1 MHVSLQLEGQEAIF
15 GNNASHFCCI
25 TKTSWQDTIAAAP
38 MAGID
43 KRDVQFDAIV
53 NEVVSE
59 ARLNPSLLLPEEIE
73 YIREHALNKPLRVI
87 HIWALGV
94 GVVITG
100 MFFGWNFGL
109 PVGGPIGVL
118 VASLIVCVL
127 YLAWVLALS
136 ELSVAMPFAGG
147 PLAFG
152 RRAVG
157 KWFGFLMGWSM
168 FLECLFATIGTGLAA
183 GGYIAFLINPEHP
196 DRKVTTACAI
206 LCALV
211 FLAIQY
217 SGVKQQAVIMLWLT
231 YAAIAALVWF
241 WLGAAPGV
249 SLGRVFS
256 RPLLPSGWSGVIGA
270 VPYALWWLVII
281 ETVALAAEEA
291 HEPHVSIPRGLVL
304 AQITLVA
311 LVLLTWWFASAAAP
325 YSETGAVDYPLPL
338 VFKRVWGIGWL
349 LTAFS
354 ALAVT
359 GMAVSYNGMIY
370 ATSRQSFSL
379 GRAGYLPKWLGA
391 VHRTRRTPHV
401 SLFVWTGVTILF
413 IVFGHFYEKATA
425 VAILISTLTAVIW
438 YVLAM
443 VSLMILRRKEP
454 GLFRPY
460 KVPAY
465 PSLPVFVAI
474 LAGIA
479 GCLYAWSNVQVILPT
494 AGLYV
499 AAVVWYALWA
509 RKKVLPVAPEEVA
522 ARIARELARKHG
534 VAESKAV
541 AAGTEAS
548 SFIAHAAAP
557 ILMPADPLYS
567 QQMQSALERITGP
580 ALVVGILSLVWMIL
594 RARGTLPGVFSEAT
608 EVLSITLLWGFLF
621 VLVSAIGL
629 MSASNHGR

>member
-1 MHVSLQLEGQEAIF
+1 
-15 GNNASHFCCI
+15 
-25 TKTSWQDTIAAAP
+25 

-59 ARLNPSLLLPEEIE
+59 AHLNRSLLLPEEIE
-73 YIREHALNKPLRVI
+73 YIREHALNKPLGVI

-100 MFFGWNFGL
+100 MYFGWNFGL

-157 KWFGFLMGWSM
+157 KWFGFLMAWSM

-196 DRKVTTACAI
+196 DRNVTTACAI

-211 FLAIQY
+211 FLVIQY
-217 SGVKQQAVIMLWLT
+217 AGVKQQAVIMLWLT

-249 SLGRVFS
+249 SLGRVFTK
-256 RPLLPSGWSGVIGA
+256 PLLPSGWSGVLGA

-325 YSETGAVDYPLPL
+325 YAETGAVDYPLPL
-338 VFKRVWGIGWL
+338 VFKKVWGTGWF

-354 ALAVT
+354 ALAVA
-359 GMAVSYNGMIY
+359 GMVVSYNGMIY
-370 ATSRQSFSL
+370 AISRQSFSL

-391 VHRTRRTPHV
+391 VHPTRRTPHV
-401 SLFVWTGVTILF
+401 SLVVWTAVTILF
-413 IVFGHFYEKATA
+413 ILFGHFYEKATA

-443 VSLMILRRKEP
+443 ICLVILRRKEP
-454 GLFRPY
+454 ELFRPY

-465 PSLPVFVAI
+465 PSLPVFVAV

-479 GCLYAWSNVQVILPT
+479 GCLYVWSNVQVILPT

-499 AAVVWYALWA
+499 AAAVWYVLWA

-522 ARIARELARKHG
+522 ARIAGELARKLD
-534 VAESKAV
+534 VVESQV
-541 AAGTEAS
+541 AAANTEAS
-548 SFIAHAAAP
+548 SFIVHATAP

-567 QQMQSALERITGP
+567 QQTQTALERITGP
-580 ALVVGILSLVWMIL
+580 ALAVGILSLVWMIL
-594 RARGTLPGVFSEAT
+594 RASGVVRPVFSEAT
-608 EVLSITLLWGFLF
+608 EVTSITLLWSFLF
-621 VLVSAIGL
+621 LLVSAIGL
-629 MSASNHGR
+629 MSARNHGRQSRVSPRESVKTASS